1 MGGPGE
7 HRALPPAGLE
17 RSGQGGREAL
27 PAAGLAVVTRAAG
40 RLPSAAQRLSEA
52 ADRLSLG
59 VAAALAALVAAAMV
73 LQVWFRFV
81 LRSPLSWS
89 EEFARYC
96 FVWLSSLGAAAG
108 VRRGLHPG
116 LDLGLGRLRGPAREL
131 VSLGALLLGAIFM
144 AVVLV
149 YGWELARFNM
159 RQRSPAMGLPMGL
172 PYAAVP
178 TGAGL
183 MLIHTLALALT
194 GAWRHRPPK

>member
-1 MGGPGE
+1 MGGPGD
-7 HRALPPAGLE
+7 HQALPPAGLE
-17 RSGQGGREAL
+17 RSGQGDRAVL
-27 PAAGLAVVTRAAG
+27 PAARAAVTRAAG
-40 RLPSAAQRLSEA
+40 RLPSAALRVSEA

-96 FVWLSSLGAAAG
+96 FVWLSALGAAAG

-116 LDLGLGRLRGPAREL
+116 LDLGLGRLRASVREM
-131 VSLGALLLGAIFM
+131 VSLVALMLGAVFM
-144 AVVLV
+144 TVVLV

-183 MLIHTLALALT
+183 MLLHTLALVLT
-194 GAWRHRPPK
+194 GAWRQRSPQ